1 MELRT
6 LRYFLTVVS
15 EGNMTKAADILHVT
29 QPTLSRQMM
38 DLEEELG
45 TTLLVRGKR
54 SLTLTDDGFL
64 FKQQAEEIVGLA
76 EKAERTFIGKKET
89 VSGVIAIGAVEALG
103 GQILARYMKEFRER
117 YPGVQ
122 FDLHNEMAD
131 SIKEKMD
138 KGLLDMGL
146 LLEPVDTVKYEFM
159 RLSQKETWG
168 IFMRKDHPLAGKEYL
183 TVEDIKAYP
192 LMMPSRP
199 VARRELL
206 NWMRCDESEL
216 IIPVNYNLLSNVALL
231 VEAGMGSAVCLDGA
245 LSVHYSCDTC
255 FKPVFPE
262 HTTRSVL
269 LWKKNRLLHPA
280 ASLFIQMIHAHGG
293 R

>member
-1 MELRT
+1 MEFRT

-103 GQILARYMKEFRER
+103 GKILAGYMKEFRER

-122 FDLHNEMAD
+122 FELHNEMAD

-168 IFMRKDHPLAGKEYL
+168 IFMRKDHPLAVKEYL

-216 IIPVNYNLLSNVALL
+216 NIPVNYNLLSNVALL

>member
-1 MELRT
+1 
-6 LRYFLTVVS
+6 
-15 EGNMTKAADILHVT
+15 
-29 QPTLSRQMM
+29 
-38 DLEEELG
+38 
-45 TTLLVRGKR
+45 
-54 SLTLTDDGFL
+54 
-64 FKQQAEEIVGLA
+64 
-76 EKAERTFIGKKET
+76 
-89 VSGVIAIGAVEALG
+89 
-103 GQILARYMKEFRER
+103 MKEFRER

-168 IFMRKDHPLAGKEYL
+168 IFMRKDHPLAVKEYL

-293 R
+293 RWNRRCTYGRIAHKTASKGDDNSLGCCFWVNKRLSMIQKMYGKR

>member
-103 GQILARYMKEFRER
+103 GKILARYMKEFRER

-168 IFMRKDHPLAGKEYL
+168 IFMRKDHPLAVKEYL

>member
-1 MELRT
+1 
-6 LRYFLTVVS
+6 
-15 EGNMTKAADILHVT
+15 
-29 QPTLSRQMM
+29 
-38 DLEEELG
+38 
-45 TTLLVRGKR
+45 
-54 SLTLTDDGFL
+54 
-64 FKQQAEEIVGLA
+64 
-76 EKAERTFIGKKET
+76 
-89 VSGVIAIGAVEALG
+89 
-103 GQILARYMKEFRER
+103 
-117 YPGVQ
+117 
-122 FDLHNEMAD
+122 
-131 SIKEKMD
+131 
-138 KGLLDMGL
+138 
-146 LLEPVDTVKYEFM
+146 
-159 RLSQKETWG
+159 
-168 IFMRKDHPLAGKEYL
+168 
-183 TVEDIKAYP
+183 
-192 LMMPSRP
+192 MMPSRP